1 MHRLRAL
8 LLKDL
13 TLFLR
18 GAGLVA
24 LLLPFLLLLFFAKEK
39 ESLLSDVTL
48 KPFPIAI
55 RDEDETYMSRTL
67 IHMVGEVELFSKVDV
82 VKEESDAE
90 LFAKGYAAVTT
101 IPKDFFYEMY
111 VSDKRPAL
119 LSLNEGMP
127 LQATLYRAVFT
138 SVMDVIRM
146 EEAAHYGMYFFVYG
160 KLSRQQK
167 IDAYNETSENLFL
180 DILGRQQVFDSDLLH
195 SDAPSS
201 DLRRL
206 VSILLSVVT
215 VLFLTGFLSSVPEE
229 RKKRI
234 LPRFVALGGNPFY
247 FALSRYLLFLLFLTP
262 ILIAVCLLA
271 VQVGRLFLFLCLL
284 VPVSAVFLAFSAL
297 GLYVSGARMMRRVGS
312 VYLLFSLIL
321 SGTIWPLRGLPVW
334 MSYLQRLTLP
344 DQFRMILEMPTLTE
358 SGREMI
364 PFLLVHLFLF
374 LFGWMLPRF
383 YRPKRE
389 EEQRKKGRST
399 FQNPAE
405 VVENLQTERG
415 LNCAEVA
422 ENAQTERGM
431 NRAEVVENLQTERG
445 LNCAEVAENAQTER
459 GVNRAE
465 VAENLQMVV
474 EENRPKGRTKTLF
487 RCCLLTL
494 SKLRL
499 IAGRRREAGGMI
511 LVLLLCGAL
520 TAFLQKGEGRE
531 IHLLIWDEDQTQR
544 SAELVERMTKVD
556 GLRVSLKDRKEAEGE
571 RKRDLITGDA
581 EGMLVIP
588 SGYGR
593 AIVTGKDARLH
604 FESKASAFSNQGL
617 REIIAGQ
624 NNILKAEARA
634 RLEAQKRLSHPLSEQ
649 ENHDLSQWMKRE
661 ESTFPPLYKIETEKE
676 TEPEGSLKDPFAP
689 DSFHFAIFGV
699 MILLFAEA
707 EVFASVDHRRV
718 ERRMRAYPQGLLM
731 MRFSDLAALVLT
743 GGGVLLCFLL
753 PGRAVFQRFVP
764 VLLFLI
770 ILASLALLLAYRS
783 KNAGRS
789 GAIAPYLALLL
800 GLGGGCFT
808 DVSAFSGLLG
818 KVYPFL
824 PSGALFGAVSGQQAG
839 GGPALLVLVMQSVFF
854 IGILGVSC
862 FRSQR

>member
-18 GAGLVA
+18 GAGMVA

-160 KLSRQQK
+160 KLNRQQK

-262 ILIAVCLLA
+262 ILIAVCLLD

-399 FQNPAE
+399 FQN
-405 VVENLQTERG
+405 R
-415 LNCAEVA
+415 AEVA
-422 ENAQTERGM
+422 EN
-431 NRAEVVENLQTERG
+431 L
-445 LNCAEVAENAQTER
+445 QTER

-465 VAENLQMVV
+465 VAENAQMVV

-604 FESKASAFSNQGL
+604 FESKASSFSNQGL

-718 ERRMRAYPQGLLM
+718 ERRMRACPQGVFM

-753 PGRAVFQRFVP
+753 PGQAVFYRFIP

-783 KNAGRS
+783 KNAGRN
-789 GAIAPYLALLL
+789 GAVAPYLALLL

-839 GGPALLVLVMQSVFF
+839 GETALLVLVMQSLFF

-862 FRSQR
+862 FRSKR

>member
-8 LLKDL
+8 LMKDL

-39 ESLLSDVTL
+39 ESLLSDVSL

-160 KLSRQQK
+160 KLNRQQK

-247 FALSRYLLFLLFLTP
+247 FAFSRYLLFLLFLTP

-405 VVENLQTERG
+405 V
-415 LNCAEVA
+415 A
-422 ENAQTERGM
+422 ENAQT
-431 NRAEVVENLQTERG
+431 
-445 LNCAEVAENAQTER
+445 VAEED
-459 GVNRAE
+459 
-465 VAENLQMVV
+465 
-474 EENRPKGRTKTLF
+474 RPKGRTKALF
-487 RCCLLTL
+487 RGCLLTL

-511 LVLLLCGAL
+511 LVLLLCGFL

-588 SGYGR
+588 GGYGR

-604 FESKASAFSNQGL
+604 FESKASSFSNQGL

-718 ERRMRAYPQGLLM
+718 ERRMRACPQGVFM

-753 PGRAVFQRFVP
+753 PGQAVFQRFVP

-824 PSGALFGAVSGQQAG
+824 PSGALFGAASGQQAG
-839 GGPALLVLVMQSVFF
+839 GRTALLVLVMQSVFF

>member
-24 LLLPFLLLLFFAKEK
+24 LLLPFLLLLFFVKEK

-160 KLSRQQK
+160 KLNRQQK

-297 GLYVSGARMMRRVGS
+297 GLYVPGARMMRRVGS

-364 PFLLVHLFLF
+364 PFLLVHFCLF
-374 LFGWMLPRF
+374 LFGWMLPHF
-383 YRPKRE
+383 HRPKE
-389 EEQRKKGRST
+389 EERKREKGRNT

-405 VVENLQTERG
+405 VAENL
-415 LNCAEVA
+415 
-422 ENAQTERGM
+422 
-431 NRAEVVENLQTERG
+431 
-445 LNCAEVAENAQTER
+445 QTER

-465 VAENLQMVV
+465 VAENAQMVV
-474 EENRPKGRTKTLF
+474 EEDRPKGRTKALF
-487 RCCLLTL
+487 RGCLLTL

-604 FESKASAFSNQGL
+604 FESKASSFSNQGL

-649 ENHDLSQWMKRE
+649 ENHDLSQWMKQE

-676 TEPEGSLKDPFAP
+676 TEPEGSFKDPFAP
-689 DSFHFAIFGV
+689 DSFHFAVFGV

-718 ERRMRAYPQGLLM
+718 ERRMRACPQGVFM

-753 PGRAVFQRFVP
+753 PGQAVFQRFVP

>member
-18 GAGLVA
+18 GAGMVA
-24 LLLPFLLLLFFAKEK
+24 LLLPFLLLLFFVKEK

-119 LSLNEGMP
+119 LSLNEEMP

-160 KLSRQQK
+160 KLNRQQK

-262 ILIAVCLLA
+262 ILIAVCLLD
-271 VQVGRLFLFLCLL
+271 VQAGRLFLFLCLL

-334 MSYLQRLTLP
+334 MSYLQRLTFP

-364 PFLLVHLFLF
+364 PFLLVHFCLF
-374 LFGWMLPRF
+374 LFGWMLPHF
-383 YRPKRE
+383 HRPKE
-389 EEQRKKGRST
+389 EERKREKGRST

-415 LNCAEVA
+415 MNCAEVA
-422 ENAQTERGM
+422 ENAQTI
-431 NRAEVVENLQTERG
+431 AEED
-445 LNCAEVAENAQTER
+445 
-459 GVNRAE
+459 
-465 VAENLQMVV
+465 
-474 EENRPKGRTKTLF
+474 RPKGRTKALF
-487 RCCLLTL
+487 RGCLLTL

-511 LVLLLCGAL
+511 LVLLLCGFL

-604 FESKASAFSNQGL
+604 FESKASSFSNQGL

-634 RLEAQKRLSHPLSEQ
+634 RMEAQKRLSHPLSEQ
-649 ENHDLSQWMKRE
+649 ENHDLNQWMKRE

-676 TEPEGSLKDPFAP
+676 TEPEGSFKDPFAP
-689 DSFHFAIFGV
+689 DSFHFAVFGV

-718 ERRMRAYPQGLLM
+718 ERRMRAYPQGVFM

-824 PSGALFGAVSGQQAG
+824 PSGALFGAASGQQAG
-839 GGPALLVLVMQSVFF
+839 GETALLVLVMQSMFF

>member
-167 IDAYNETSENLFL
+167 IDAYNETSENLFM

-206 VSILLSVVT
+206 AAILLSVVT

-234 LPRFVALGGNPFY
+234 LPRFAALGGNPFY
-247 FALSRYLLFLLFLTP
+247 FALSRYLLFLLFLTS

-405 VVENLQTERG
+405 VVEN
-415 LNCAEVA
+415 
-422 ENAQTERGM
+422 AQT
-431 NRAEVVENLQTERG
+431 
-445 LNCAEVAENAQTER
+445 VA
-459 GVNRAE
+459 
-465 VAENLQMVV
+465 

-544 SAELVERMTKVD
+544 SAELVERITKVD

-593 AIVTGKDARLH
+593 AIVTWKDARLH
-604 FESKASAFSNQGL
+604 FESKASSFSNQGL

-649 ENHDLSQWMKRE
+649 ENHDLNQWMKRE

-676 TEPEGSLKDPFAP
+676 NEPEGNFKDPFAP

-718 ERRMRAYPQGLLM
+718 ERRMRAYPQGVFM

-743 GGGVLLCFLL
+743 GGVVLLCFLL
-753 PGRAVFQRFVP
+753 PGQAVFQRFVP

-839 GGPALLVLVMQSVFF
+839 GETALLVLVMQSVFF

>member
-18 GAGLVA
+18 GAGMVA

-160 KLSRQQK
+160 KLNRQQK

-262 ILIAVCLLA
+262 ILIAVCLLD
-271 VQVGRLFLFLCLL
+271 VQAGRLFLFLCLL
-284 VPVSAVFLAFSAL
+284 VPASAVFLAFSAL
-297 GLYVSGARMMRRVGS
+297 GLYVSGARIMRRVGS

-374 LFGWMLPRF
+374 LLGWMLPRF

-405 VVENLQTERG
+405 VVEN
-415 LNCAEVA
+415 
-422 ENAQTERGM
+422 AQT
-431 NRAEVVENLQTERG
+431 
-445 LNCAEVAENAQTER
+445 
-459 GVNRAE
+459 
-465 VAENLQMVV
+465 VV
-474 EENRPKGRTKTLF
+474 EENRPKGRTKALF
-487 RCCLLTL
+487 RGCLLTL

-511 LVLLLCGAL
+511 LVLLLCGFL

-556 GLRVSLKDRKEAEGE
+556 GLRVSLKNRKEAEGE

-588 SGYGR
+588 GGYGR

-604 FESKASAFSNQGL
+604 FESKASSFSNQGL

-649 ENHDLSQWMKRE
+649 ENHDLNQWMKRE

-676 TEPEGSLKDPFAP
+676 TEPEGSFKDPFAP
-689 DSFHFAIFGV
+689 DSFHFAVFGV

-718 ERRMRAYPQGLLM
+718 ERRMRACPQGLFM

-753 PGRAVFQRFVP
+753 PGQAVFQRFVP

-783 KNAGRS
+783 KNAGRN
-789 GAIAPYLALLL
+789 GAVAPYLALLL

-839 GGPALLVLVMQSVFF
+839 GETALLVLVMQSMFF

-862 FRSQR
+862 FRSKR

>member
-18 GAGLVA
+18 GAGMVA
-24 LLLPFLLLLFFAKEK
+24 LLLPFLLLLFFVKEK

-160 KLSRQQK
+160 KLNRQQK

-206 VSILLSVVT
+206 AAILLSVVT

-271 VQVGRLFLFLCLL
+271 VQVERLFLFLCLL

-297 GLYVSGARMMRRVGS
+297 GLYVPGARMMRRVGS

-364 PFLLVHLFLF
+364 PFLLVHFCLF
-374 LFGWMLPRF
+374 LFGWMLPHF
-383 YRPKRE
+383 HRPKE
-389 EEQRKKGRST
+389 EERKREKGRNT
-399 FQNPAE
+399 FQNP
-405 VVENLQTERG
+405 
-415 LNCAEVA
+415 AEVA

-431 NRAEVVENLQTERG
+431 NRVAVV
-445 LNCAEVAENAQTER
+445 ENAQT
-459 GVNRAE
+459 
-465 VAENLQMVV
+465 VV

-588 SGYGR
+588 GGYGR

-604 FESKASAFSNQGL
+604 FESKASSFSNQGL

-649 ENHDLSQWMKRE
+649 ENHDLNQWMKRE

-676 TEPEGSLKDPFAP
+676 TEPEGSFKDPFAP
-689 DSFHFAIFGV
+689 DSFHFAVFGV

-718 ERRMRAYPQGLLM
+718 ERRMRAYPQGVFM

-824 PSGALFGAVSGQQAG
+824 PSGALFGAVSGQQVG
-839 GGPALLVLVMQSVFF
+839 GGTALLVLVMQSLFF

>member
-48 KPFPIAI
+48 KPFSIAI

-160 KLSRQQK
+160 KLNRQQK

-247 FALSRYLLFLLFLTP
+247 FAFSRYLLFLLFLTP

-405 VVENLQTERG
+405 V
-415 LNCAEVA
+415 A
-422 ENAQTERGM
+422 ENAQT
-431 NRAEVVENLQTERG
+431 
-445 LNCAEVAENAQTER
+445 VAEED
-459 GVNRAE
+459 
-465 VAENLQMVV
+465 
-474 EENRPKGRTKTLF
+474 RPKGRTKALF
-487 RCCLLTL
+487 RGCLLTL

-511 LVLLLCGAL
+511 LVLLLCGFL

-588 SGYGR
+588 GGYGR

-604 FESKASAFSNQGL
+604 FESKASSFSNQGL

-649 ENHDLSQWMKRE
+649 ENHDLNQWMKRE

-718 ERRMRAYPQGLLM
+718 ERRMRSFPQGVFM

-753 PGRAVFQRFVP
+753 PGQAVFQRFVP

-783 KNAGRS
+783 KNAGRN

-839 GGPALLVLVMQSVFF
+839 GGPALLVLVMQSMFF

>member
-1 MHRLRAL
+1 M
-8 LLKDL
+8 KDL

-24 LLLPFLLLLFFAKEK
+24 LLLPFLLLLFFVKEK

-160 KLSRQQK
+160 KLNRQQK

-284 VPVSAVFLAFSAL
+284 VPVSAVFLAFSTL

-364 PFLLVHLFLF
+364 PFLLVHFCLF
-374 LFGWMLPRF
+374 LFGWMLPHFHRSKEEE
-383 YRPKRE
+383 RKRE
-389 EEQRKKGRST
+389 KGRNT
-399 FQNPAE
+399 FQ
-405 VVENLQTERG
+405 
-415 LNCAEVA
+415 
-422 ENAQTERGM
+422 
-431 NRAEVVENLQTERG
+431 
-445 LNCAEVAENAQTER
+445 
-459 GVNRAE
+459 NRAE
-465 VAENLQMVV
+465 VA
-474 EENRPKGRTKTLF
+474 ENRPKGRTKTLF
-487 RCCLLTL
+487 RGCLLTL

-499 IAGRRREAGGMI
+499 IAGRRREAGGTI

-588 SGYGR
+588 GGYGR

-604 FESKASAFSNQGL
+604 FESKASSFSNQGL

-624 NNILKAEARA
+624 NNNLKAEARA

-649 ENHDLSQWMKRE
+649 ENHDLNQWMKRE
-661 ESTFPPLYKIETEKE
+661 ERTFPPLYKIETEKE
-676 TEPEGSLKDPFAP
+676 TEPEGSFKDPFAP

-718 ERRMRAYPQGLLM
+718 ERRMSACPQGLLM

-753 PGRAVFQRFVP
+753 PGQAVFQRFVP

-783 KNAGRS
+783 KNAGRN

-824 PSGALFGAVSGQQAG
+824 PSGALFGAASGQQAG
-839 GGPALLVLVMQSVFF
+839 GETALLVLVMQSMFF

-862 FRSQR
+862 FRSKR

>member
-234 LPRFVALGGNPFY
+234 LPRFMALGGNPFY

-399 FQNPAE
+399 FQNPVE

-415 LNCAEVA
+415 MNCAEVA
-422 ENAQTERGM
+422 ENAQT
-431 NRAEVVENLQTERG
+431 
-445 LNCAEVAENAQTER
+445 VAEED
-459 GVNRAE
+459 
-465 VAENLQMVV
+465 
-474 EENRPKGRTKTLF
+474 RPKGRTKALF
-487 RCCLLTL
+487 RGCLLTL

-544 SAELVERMTKVD
+544 SAELVERITKVD

-604 FESKASAFSNQGL
+604 FESKASSFSNQGL

-676 TEPEGSLKDPFAP
+676 TEPEGSFKDPFAP
-689 DSFHFAIFGV
+689 DSFHFAVFGV

-718 ERRMRAYPQGLLM
+718 ERRMRAYPQGVFM

-753 PGRAVFQRFVP
+753 PGQAVFQRFVP

-770 ILASLALLLAYRS
+770 ILASWALLLAYRS

-839 GGPALLVLVMQSVFF
+839 GETALLVLVMQSMFF

-862 FRSQR
+862 FRSKR

>member
-18 GAGLVA
+18 GAGMVA

-119 LSLNEGMP
+119 LSLNEEMP

-160 KLSRQQK
+160 KLNRQQK

-206 VSILLSVVT
+206 AAILLSVVT

-262 ILIAVCLLA
+262 ILIAVCLLD

-344 DQFRMILEMPTLTE
+344 DQFRMILEMPTPME

-374 LFGWMLPRF
+374 LFGWMLPHF
-383 YRPKRE
+383 HRPKE
-389 EEQRKKGRST
+389 EERKREKGRST
-399 FQNPAE
+399 FQNRGE
-405 VVENLQTERG
+405 VSENL
-415 LNCAEVA
+415 
-422 ENAQTERGM
+422 
-431 NRAEVVENLQTERG
+431 
-445 LNCAEVAENAQTER
+445 QTER

-465 VAENLQMVV
+465 VAENLQMERGVNRAEVAENAQTERGMNRVAVAENAQTVV

-487 RCCLLTL
+487 RGCLLTL

-511 LVLLLCGAL
+511 LVLLLCGFL

-604 FESKASAFSNQGL
+604 FESKASSFSNQGL

-649 ENHDLSQWMKRE
+649 ENHDLNQWMKRE

-676 TEPEGSLKDPFAP
+676 TEPEGSFKDPFAP

-718 ERRMRAYPQGLLM
+718 ERRMRACPQGVFM

-753 PGRAVFQRFVP
+753 PGQAVFQRFVP

-824 PSGALFGAVSGQQAG
+824 PSGALFGAASGQQAG

>member
-24 LLLPFLLLLFFAKEK
+24 LLLPFLLLLFFVKEK

-160 KLSRQQK
+160 KLNRQQK

-234 LPRFVALGGNPFY
+234 LPRFAALGGNPFY
-247 FALSRYLLFLLFLTP
+247 FAFSRYLLFLLFLTP
-262 ILIAVCLLA
+262 ILIAVCLLD
-271 VQVGRLFLFLCLL
+271 VQAGRLFLFLCLL

-405 VVENLQTERG
+405 VVEN
-415 LNCAEVA
+415 
-422 ENAQTERGM
+422 AQT
-431 NRAEVVENLQTERG
+431 
-445 LNCAEVAENAQTER
+445 VA
-459 GVNRAE
+459 
-465 VAENLQMVV
+465 

-544 SAELVERMTKVD
+544 SAELVERITKVD

-593 AIVTGKDARLH
+593 AIVTWKDARLH
-604 FESKASAFSNQGL
+604 FESKASSFSNQGL

-649 ENHDLSQWMKRE
+649 ENHDLNQWMKRE

-676 TEPEGSLKDPFAP
+676 NEPEGNFKDPFAP

-718 ERRMRAYPQGLLM
+718 ERRMRAYPQGVFM

-743 GGGVLLCFLL
+743 GGVVLLCFLL
-753 PGRAVFQRFVP
+753 PGQAVFQRFVP

-839 GGPALLVLVMQSVFF
+839 GETALLVLVMQSVFF

>member
-160 KLSRQQK
+160 KLNRQQK
-167 IDAYNETSENLFL
+167 IDAYNETSEKLFL

-405 VVENLQTERG
+405 V
-415 LNCAEVA
+415 
-422 ENAQTERGM
+422 
-431 NRAEVVENLQTERG
+431 
-445 LNCAEVAENAQTER
+445 
-459 GVNRAE
+459 
-465 VAENLQMVV
+465 AENLQMVV

-487 RCCLLTL
+487 RCGLLTF

-604 FESKASAFSNQGL
+604 FESKASSFSNQGL

-718 ERRMRAYPQGLLM
+718 ERRMRAYPQGVFV

-743 GGGVLLCFLL
+743 GGVVLLCFLL
-753 PGRAVFQRFVP
+753 PGQAVFQRFVP

-783 KNAGRS
+783 KNAGRN
-789 GAIAPYLALLL
+789 GAVAPYLALLL

-824 PSGALFGAVSGQQAG
+824 PSGALFGAASGQQAG
-839 GGPALLVLVMQSVFF
+839 GETALLVLVMQSMFF

-862 FRSQR
+862 FRSKR

>member
-206 VSILLSVVT
+206 ASILLSVVT

-262 ILIAVCLLA
+262 ILIGVCLLA
-271 VQVGRLFLFLCLL
+271 VQEGRFFLFLCLL

-297 GLYVSGARMMRRVGS
+297 GLYVPGARMMRRVGS

-415 LNCAEVA
+415 MNCAEVA

-431 NRAEVVENLQTERG
+431 NRVA
-445 LNCAEVAENAQTER
+445 VAENAQT
-459 GVNRAE
+459 
-465 VAENLQMVV
+465 VV
-474 EENRPKGRTKTLF
+474 EGGQTKTLF
-487 RCCLLTL
+487 RCGLLTL

-499 IAGRRREAGGMI
+499 IAGRRRETGGMI

-604 FESKASAFSNQGL
+604 FESKASSFSNQGL

-676 TEPEGSLKDPFAP
+676 TEPEGRLKDPFAP

-718 ERRMRAYPQGLLM
+718 ERRMRACPQGVFV

-743 GGGVLLCFLL
+743 GGVVLLCFLL
-753 PGRAVFQRFVP
+753 PGQAVFQRFVP

-783 KNAGRS
+783 KNAGRN
-789 GAIAPYLALLL
+789 GAVAPYLALLL

-839 GGPALLVLVMQSVFF
+839 GETALLVLVMQSMFF

-862 FRSQR
+862 FRSKR

>member
-160 KLSRQQK
+160 KLNRQQK

-284 VPVSAVFLAFSAL
+284 VPVSAVFLAFSTL
-297 GLYVSGARMMRRVGS
+297 GSYVSGARMMRRVGS

-399 FQNPAE
+399 FQN
-405 VVENLQTERG
+405 R
-415 LNCAEVA
+415 AEVA
-422 ENAQTERGM
+422 ENLQKERGMNRAEVAENLQMERGM
-431 NRAEVVENLQTERG
+431 NRAEVVENAQT
-445 LNCAEVAENAQTER
+445 VAEEDRPKGRTKA
-459 GVNRAE
+459 
-465 VAENLQMVV
+465 LL
-474 EENRPKGRTKTLF
+474 EEDRPKGRTKTLF
-487 RCCLLTL
+487 RGCLLTL

-511 LVLLLCGAL
+511 LVLLLCGFL

-604 FESKASAFSNQGL
+604 FESKASSFSNQGL

-676 TEPEGSLKDPFAP
+676 TEPEGSFKDPFAP
-689 DSFHFAIFGV
+689 DSFHFAVFGV

-718 ERRMRAYPQGLLM
+718 ERRMRAYPQGVFM

-753 PGRAVFQRFVP
+753 PGQAVFQRFVP

-839 GGPALLVLVMQSVFF
+839 GETALLVLVMQSMFF

-862 FRSQR
+862 FRSKR

>member
-18 GAGLVA
+18 GAGMVA
-24 LLLPFLLLLFFAKEK
+24 LLLPFLLLLFFVKEK

-160 KLSRQQK
+160 KLNRQQK

-206 VSILLSVVT
+206 AAILLSVVT

-271 VQVGRLFLFLCLL
+271 VQVERLFLFLCLL

-297 GLYVSGARMMRRVGS
+297 GLYVPGARMMRRVGS
-312 VYLLFSLIL
+312 VYLLFLLIL

-364 PFLLVHLFLF
+364 PFLLVHFCLF
-374 LFGWMLPRF
+374 LFGWMLPHF
-383 YRPKRE
+383 HRPKE
-389 EEQRKKGRST
+389 EERKREKGRNT

-405 VVENLQTERG
+405 VAENL
-415 LNCAEVA
+415 
-422 ENAQTERGM
+422 
-431 NRAEVVENLQTERG
+431 
-445 LNCAEVAENAQTER
+445 QTER

-465 VAENLQMVV
+465 VAENAQTVV

-588 SGYGR
+588 GGYGR

-604 FESKASAFSNQGL
+604 FESKASSFSNQGL

-649 ENHDLSQWMKRE
+649 ENHDLNQWMKRE

-676 TEPEGSLKDPFAP
+676 TEPEGSFKDPFAP
-689 DSFHFAIFGV
+689 DSFHFAVFGV

-718 ERRMRAYPQGLLM
+718 ERRMRAYPQGVFM

-824 PSGALFGAVSGQQAG
+824 PSGALFGAVSGQQVG
-839 GGPALLVLVMQSVFF
+839 GGTALLVLVMQSLFF

>member
-24 LLLPFLLLLFFAKEK
+24 LLLPFLLLLFFVKEK

-55 RDEDETYMSRTL
+55 RDEDETYMSRAL

-160 KLSRQQK
+160 KLNRQQK

-206 VSILLSVVT
+206 ASILLSVVT

-234 LPRFVALGGNPFY
+234 LPRFVALGGHPFY

-334 MSYLQRLTLP
+334 MSCLQRLTLP

-364 PFLLVHLFLF
+364 PFLLVHFCLF

-389 EEQRKKGRST
+389 EEQREKGRNT
-399 FQNPAE
+399 FQN
-405 VVENLQTERG
+405 R
-415 LNCAEVA
+415 AEVA
-422 ENAQTERGM
+422 EN
-431 NRAEVVENLQTERG
+431 L
-445 LNCAEVAENAQTER
+445 QTER

-465 VAENLQMVV
+465 VAENAQMVV
-474 EENRPKGRTKTLF
+474 EEDRPKGRTKTLF
-487 RCCLLTL
+487 RCGLLTL

-544 SAELVERMTKVD
+544 SAELVERITKVD

-604 FESKASAFSNQGL
+604 FESKTSSFSNQGL

-649 ENHDLSQWMKRE
+649 ENHDLNQWMKRE

-676 TEPEGSLKDPFAP
+676 TEPEGSFKDPFAP
-689 DSFHFAIFGV
+689 DSFHFAVFGV

-707 EVFASVDHRRV
+707 EVFASVDHRMV
-718 ERRMRAYPQGLLM
+718 ERRMRAYLQGVFM

-783 KNAGRS
+783 KNAGRN
-789 GAIAPYLALLL
+789 GAVAPYLALLL

-824 PSGALFGAVSGQQAG
+824 PSGALFGAASGQQAG
-839 GGPALLVLVMQSVFF
+839 GETALLVLVMQSMFF

>member
-24 LLLPFLLLLFFAKEK
+24 LLLPFLLLLFFVKEK

-160 KLSRQQK
+160 KLNRQQK

-206 VSILLSVVT
+206 ASILLSVVT

-234 LPRFVALGGNPFY
+234 LPRFVALGGHPFY

-334 MSYLQRLTLP
+334 MSCLQRLTLP

-364 PFLLVHLFLF
+364 PFLLVHFCLF

-389 EEQRKKGRST
+389 EEQREKGRNT
-399 FQNPAE
+399 FQN
-405 VVENLQTERG
+405 R
-415 LNCAEVA
+415 AEVA
-422 ENAQTERGM
+422 EN
-431 NRAEVVENLQTERG
+431 L
-445 LNCAEVAENAQTER
+445 QTER

-465 VAENLQMVV
+465 VAENAQMVV
-474 EENRPKGRTKTLF
+474 EEDRPKGRTKTLF
-487 RCCLLTL
+487 RCGLLTL

-544 SAELVERMTKVD
+544 SAELVERITKVD

-604 FESKASAFSNQGL
+604 FESKASSFSNQGL

-649 ENHDLSQWMKRE
+649 ENHDLNQWMKRE

-676 TEPEGSLKDPFAP
+676 NEPEGNFKDPFAP
-689 DSFHFAIFGV
+689 DSFHFAVFGV

-718 ERRMRAYPQGLLM
+718 ERRMSACPQGLLM

-743 GGGVLLCFLL
+743 GGGGLLCFLL
-753 PGRAVFQRFVP
+753 PGQAVFYRFIP

-824 PSGALFGAVSGQQAG
+824 PSGALFGAASRQQAG
-839 GGPALLVLVMQSVFF
+839 GGTALLVLVMQSVFF

>member
-18 GAGLVA
+18 GAGMVA

-160 KLSRQQK
+160 KLNRQQK

-262 ILIAVCLLA
+262 ILIAVCLLD

-399 FQNPAE
+399 FQN
-405 VVENLQTERG
+405 R
-415 LNCAEVA
+415 AEVA
-422 ENAQTERGM
+422 EN
-431 NRAEVVENLQTERG
+431 L
-445 LNCAEVAENAQTER
+445 QTER

-465 VAENLQMVV
+465 VAENAQMVV

-604 FESKASAFSNQGL
+604 FESKASSFSNQGL

-718 ERRMRAYPQGLLM
+718 ERRMRACPQGVFM

-783 KNAGRS
+783 KNAGRN
-789 GAIAPYLALLL
+789 GAVAPYLALLL

-839 GGPALLVLVMQSVFF
+839 GETALLVLVMQSVFF

>member
-24 LLLPFLLLLFFAKEK
+24 LLLPFLLLLFFVKEK

-160 KLSRQQK
+160 KLNRQQK

-234 LPRFVALGGNPFY
+234 LPRFVALGGHPFY

-262 ILIAVCLLA
+262 ILIAVCLLD
-271 VQVGRLFLFLCLL
+271 VQAGRLFLFLCLL

-399 FQNPAE
+399 FQNRAE
-405 VVENLQTERG
+405 VAENLQTERG
-415 LNCAEVA
+415 MNCAEVA
-422 ENAQTERGM
+422 ENAQT
-431 NRAEVVENLQTERG
+431 
-445 LNCAEVAENAQTER
+445 VAEED
-459 GVNRAE
+459 
-465 VAENLQMVV
+465 
-474 EENRPKGRTKTLF
+474 RPKGRTKTLF
-487 RCCLLTL
+487 RGCLLTL

-520 TAFLQKGEGRE
+520 TAFLQKGEDRE

-593 AIVTGKDARLH
+593 AIVMGKDARLH
-604 FESKASAFSNQGL
+604 FESKASSFSNQGL

-649 ENHDLSQWMKRE
+649 ENHDLNQWMKRE

-676 TEPEGSLKDPFAP
+676 TEPEGSFKDPFAP

-718 ERRMRAYPQGLLM
+718 ERRMCAYPQGVFM

-753 PGRAVFQRFVP
+753 PGQAVFQRFVP

-770 ILASLALLLAYRS
+770 ILASWALLLAYRS

-839 GGPALLVLVMQSVFF
+839 GETALLVLVMQSMFF

-862 FRSQR
+862 FRSKR

>member
-206 VSILLSVVT
+206 AAILLSVVT

-234 LPRFVALGGNPFY
+234 LPRFAALGGNPFY

-262 ILIAVCLLA
+262 ILIGVCLLA
-271 VQVGRLFLFLCLL
+271 VQVGRFFLFLCLL
-284 VPVSAVFLAFSAL
+284 VPASAVFLAFSAL

-334 MSYLQRLTLP
+334 MSCLQRLTLP

-364 PFLLVHLFLF
+364 PFLLVHFCLF
-374 LFGWMLPRF
+374 LFGWMLPHSH
-383 YRPKRE
+383 RPKE
-389 EEQRKKGRST
+389 EERKREKGRNT
-399 FQNPAE
+399 FQN
-405 VVENLQTERG
+405 R
-415 LNCAEVA
+415 AEVA
-422 ENAQTERGM
+422 EN
-431 NRAEVVENLQTERG
+431 L
-445 LNCAEVAENAQTER
+445 QTER

-465 VAENLQMVV
+465 VAENAQTVV

-487 RCCLLTL
+487 RGCLLTL

-544 SAELVERMTKVD
+544 SAELVERITKVD

-588 SGYGR
+588 GGYGR

-604 FESKASAFSNQGL
+604 FESKASSFSNQGL

-649 ENHDLSQWMKRE
+649 ENHDLNQWMKRE

-676 TEPEGSLKDPFAP
+676 NEPEGNFKDPFVP
-689 DSFHFAIFGV
+689 DSFHFAVFGV

-718 ERRMRAYPQGLLM
+718 ERRMRACPQGVFM

-839 GGPALLVLVMQSVFF
+839 GGPALLVLVMQSMFF

>member
-8 LLKDL
+8 LMKDL

-18 GAGLVA
+18 GAGGLA
-24 LLLPFLLLLFFAKEK
+24 LLLPFLLLLFFVKEK

-206 VSILLSVVT
+206 AAILLSVVT

-234 LPRFVALGGNPFY
+234 LPRFVALGGHPFY

-284 VPVSAVFLAFSAL
+284 VPASAVFLAFSAL

-364 PFLLVHLFLF
+364 PFLLVHFCLF
-374 LFGWMLPRF
+374 LFGWMLPHF
-383 YRPKRE
+383 HRPKE
-389 EEQRKKGRST
+389 EERKREKGRST

-415 LNCAEVA
+415 MNCAEVA
-422 ENAQTERGM
+422 ENAQTI
-431 NRAEVVENLQTERG
+431 AEED
-445 LNCAEVAENAQTER
+445 
-459 GVNRAE
+459 
-465 VAENLQMVV
+465 
-474 EENRPKGRTKTLF
+474 RPKGRTKALF
-487 RCCLLTL
+487 RGCLLTL

-604 FESKASAFSNQGL
+604 FESKASSFSNQGL

-649 ENHDLSQWMKRE
+649 ENHDLNQWMKRE

-676 TEPEGSLKDPFAP
+676 TEPEGSFKDPFAP

-718 ERRMRAYPQGLLM
+718 ERRMRSFPQGVFM

-753 PGRAVFQRFVP
+753 PGQAVFQRFVP

-783 KNAGRS
+783 KNAGRN

-839 GGPALLVLVMQSVFF
+839 GETALLVLVMQSMFF

>member
-160 KLSRQQK
+160 KLNRQQK
-167 IDAYNETSENLFL
+167 NDAYNETSENLFL
-180 DILGRQQVFDSDLLH
+180 DILGRQQVFDSNLLH

-247 FALSRYLLFLLFLTP
+247 FAFSRYLLFLLFLTP
-262 ILIAVCLLA
+262 ILIAVCLLD

-364 PFLLVHLFLF
+364 PFLLVHFCLF

-389 EEQRKKGRST
+389 EEQREKGRNT
-399 FQNPAE
+399 FQN
-405 VVENLQTERG
+405 R
-415 LNCAEVA
+415 AEVA
-422 ENAQTERGM
+422 EN
-431 NRAEVVENLQTERG
+431 L
-445 LNCAEVAENAQTER
+445 QTER

-465 VAENLQMVV
+465 VAENAQTVV
-474 EENRPKGRTKTLF
+474 EEDRPKGRTKTLF
-487 RCCLLTL
+487 RCGLLTL

-511 LVLLLCGAL
+511 LVLLLCGFL

-604 FESKASAFSNQGL
+604 FESKASSFSNQGL

-676 TEPEGSLKDPFAP
+676 TEPEGSFKDPFAP

-718 ERRMRAYPQGLLM
+718 ERRMRACPQGVFV

-743 GGGVLLCFLL
+743 GGGGLLCFLL
-753 PGRAVFQRFVP
+753 PGQVVFYRFIP

-789 GAIAPYLALLL
+789 GAVAPYLALLL

-824 PSGALFGAVSGQQAG
+824 PSGALFGAASGQQAG
-839 GGPALLVLVMQSVFF
+839 GETALLVLVMQSMFF

-862 FRSQR
+862 FRSKR

>member
-24 LLLPFLLLLFFAKEK
+24 LLLPFLLLLFFVKEK

-160 KLSRQQK
+160 KLNRQQK

-271 VQVGRLFLFLCLL
+271 VQVGRLCLFLCLL

-297 GLYVSGARMMRRVGS
+297 GLYVPGARMMRRVGS

-364 PFLLVHLFLF
+364 PFLLVHFCLF
-374 LFGWMLPRF
+374 LFGWMLPHF
-383 YRPKRE
+383 HRPKE
-389 EEQRKKGRST
+389 EERKREKGRNT
-399 FQNPAE
+399 FQNRGE
-405 VVENLQTERG
+405 VSENL
-415 LNCAEVA
+415 
-422 ENAQTERGM
+422 
-431 NRAEVVENLQTERG
+431 
-445 LNCAEVAENAQTER
+445 QTER

-465 VAENLQMVV
+465 VAENAQMVV
-474 EENRPKGRTKTLF
+474 EEDRPKGRTKTLF
-487 RCCLLTL
+487 RCGLLTL

-604 FESKASAFSNQGL
+604 FESKASSFSNQGL

-649 ENHDLSQWMKRE
+649 ENHDLSQWMKQE

-676 TEPEGSLKDPFAP
+676 TEPEGSFKDPFAP
-689 DSFHFAIFGV
+689 DSFHFAVFGV

-718 ERRMRAYPQGLLM
+718 ERRMRAYPQGVFM

-753 PGRAVFQRFVP
+753 PGQAVFQRFVP

-824 PSGALFGAVSGQQAG
+824 PSGALFGAVSGQQVG
-839 GGPALLVLVMQSVFF
+839 GETALLVLVMQSLFF

>member
-160 KLSRQQK
+160 KLNRQQK

-262 ILIAVCLLA
+262 ILIAVCLLD
-271 VQVGRLFLFLCLL
+271 VQAGRLFLFLCLL

-405 VVENLQTERG
+405 V
-415 LNCAEVA
+415 
-422 ENAQTERGM
+422 
-431 NRAEVVENLQTERG
+431 
-445 LNCAEVAENAQTER
+445 
-459 GVNRAE
+459 
-465 VAENLQMVV
+465 AENLQMVV

-487 RCCLLTL
+487 RCGLLTF

-604 FESKASAFSNQGL
+604 FESKASSFSNQGL

-718 ERRMRAYPQGLLM
+718 ERRMRAYPQGVFV

-743 GGGVLLCFLL
+743 GGVVLLCFLL
-753 PGRAVFQRFVP
+753 PGQAVFQRFVP

-783 KNAGRS
+783 KNAGRN
-789 GAIAPYLALLL
+789 GAVAPYLALLL

-824 PSGALFGAVSGQQAG
+824 PSGALFGAASGQQAG
-839 GGPALLVLVMQSVFF
+839 GETALLVLVMQSMFF

-862 FRSQR
+862 FRSKR

>member
-18 GAGLVA
+18 GAGMVA

-160 KLSRQQK
+160 KLNRQQK

-206 VSILLSVVT
+206 ASILLSVVT

-234 LPRFVALGGNPFY
+234 LPRFVALGGHPFY

-334 MSYLQRLTLP
+334 MSCLQRLTLP

-364 PFLLVHLFLF
+364 PFLLVHFCLF

-389 EEQRKKGRST
+389 EEQREKGRNT
-399 FQNPAE
+399 FQN
-405 VVENLQTERG
+405 R
-415 LNCAEVA
+415 AEVA
-422 ENAQTERGM
+422 EN
-431 NRAEVVENLQTERG
+431 L
-445 LNCAEVAENAQTER
+445 QTER

-465 VAENLQMVV
+465 VAENAQMVV
-474 EENRPKGRTKTLF
+474 EEDRPKGRTKTLF
-487 RCCLLTL
+487 RCGLLTL

-604 FESKASAFSNQGL
+604 FESKASSFSNQGL

-649 ENHDLSQWMKRE
+649 ENHDLNQWMKRE
-661 ESTFPPLYKIETEKE
+661 
-676 TEPEGSLKDPFAP
+676 
-689 DSFHFAIFGV
+689 
-699 MILLFAEA
+699 
-707 EVFASVDHRRV
+707 
-718 ERRMRAYPQGLLM
+718 
-731 MRFSDLAALVLT
+731 
-743 GGGVLLCFLL
+743 
-753 PGRAVFQRFVP
+753 
-764 VLLFLI
+764 
-770 ILASLALLLAYRS
+770 
-783 KNAGRS
+783 
-789 GAIAPYLALLL
+789 
-800 GLGGGCFT
+800 
-808 DVSAFSGLLG
+808 
-818 KVYPFL
+818 
-824 PSGALFGAVSGQQAG
+824 
-839 GGPALLVLVMQSVFF
+839 
-854 IGILGVSC
+854 
-862 FRSQR
+862 

>member
-1 MHRLRAL
+1 M
-8 LLKDL
+8 KDL

-39 ESLLSDVTL
+39 ESLLSDVSL

-160 KLSRQQK
+160 KLNRQQK

-247 FALSRYLLFLLFLTP
+247 FAFSRYLLFLLFLTP

-405 VVENLQTERG
+405 V
-415 LNCAEVA
+415 A
-422 ENAQTERGM
+422 ENAQT
-431 NRAEVVENLQTERG
+431 
-445 LNCAEVAENAQTER
+445 VAEED
-459 GVNRAE
+459 
-465 VAENLQMVV
+465 
-474 EENRPKGRTKTLF
+474 RPKGRTKALF
-487 RCCLLTL
+487 RGCLLTL

-511 LVLLLCGAL
+511 LVLLLCGFL

-588 SGYGR
+588 GGYGR

-604 FESKASAFSNQGL
+604 FESKASSFSNQGL

-718 ERRMRAYPQGLLM
+718 ERRMRACPQGVFM

-753 PGRAVFQRFVP
+753 PGQAVFQRFVP

-824 PSGALFGAVSGQQAG
+824 PSGALFGAASGQQAG
-839 GGPALLVLVMQSVFF
+839 GRTALLVLVMQSVFF

>member
-18 GAGLVA
+18 GAGMVA

-160 KLSRQQK
+160 KLNRQQK

-206 VSILLSVVT
+206 ASILLSVVT

-234 LPRFVALGGNPFY
+234 LPRFVALGGHPFY

-334 MSYLQRLTLP
+334 MSCLQRLTLP

-364 PFLLVHLFLF
+364 PFLLVHFCLF

-389 EEQRKKGRST
+389 EEQREKGRNT
-399 FQNPAE
+399 FQN
-405 VVENLQTERG
+405 R
-415 LNCAEVA
+415 AEVA
-422 ENAQTERGM
+422 EN
-431 NRAEVVENLQTERG
+431 L
-445 LNCAEVAENAQTER
+445 QTER

-465 VAENLQMVV
+465 VAENAQMVV
-474 EENRPKGRTKTLF
+474 EEDRPKGRTKTLF
-487 RCCLLTL
+487 RCGLLTL

-544 SAELVERMTKVD
+544 SAELVERITKVD

-604 FESKASAFSNQGL
+604 FESKASSFSNQGL

-649 ENHDLSQWMKRE
+649 ENHDLNQWMKRE

-676 TEPEGSLKDPFAP
+676 TEPEGSFKDPFAP

-718 ERRMRAYPQGLLM
+718 EKRMRAYPQGVFV

-743 GGGVLLCFLL
+743 GVVVLLCFLL
-753 PGRAVFQRFVP
+753 PGQAVFQRFVP

-783 KNAGRS
+783 KNAGRN

-824 PSGALFGAVSGQQAG
+824 PSGALFGAASGQQAG
-839 GGPALLVLVMQSVFF
+839 GETALLVLVMQSMFF

-862 FRSQR
+862 FRSKR

>member
-160 KLSRQQK
+160 KLNRQQK

-234 LPRFVALGGNPFY
+234 LPRFAALGGNPFY
-247 FALSRYLLFLLFLTP
+247 FAFSRYLLFLLFLTP
-262 ILIAVCLLA
+262 ILIAVCLLD
-271 VQVGRLFLFLCLL
+271 VQAGRLFLFLCLL

-399 FQNPAE
+399 FQNRAE
-405 VVENLQTERG
+405 VAENLQTERG
-415 LNCAEVA
+415 MNCAEVA
-422 ENAQTERGM
+422 ENAQT
-431 NRAEVVENLQTERG
+431 
-445 LNCAEVAENAQTER
+445 VAEED
-459 GVNRAE
+459 
-465 VAENLQMVV
+465 
-474 EENRPKGRTKTLF
+474 RPKGRTKTLF
-487 RCCLLTL
+487 RGCLLTL

-520 TAFLQKGEGRE
+520 TAFLQKGEDRE

-593 AIVTGKDARLH
+593 AIVMGKDARLH
-604 FESKASAFSNQGL
+604 FESKASSFSNQGL

-676 TEPEGSLKDPFAP
+676 TEPEGRLKDPFAP

-718 ERRMRAYPQGLLM
+718 ERRMRACPQGVFV

-743 GGGVLLCFLL
+743 GGVVLLCFLL
-753 PGRAVFQRFVP
+753 PGQAVFQRFVP

-783 KNAGRS
+783 KNAGRN
-789 GAIAPYLALLL
+789 GAVAPYLALLL

-839 GGPALLVLVMQSVFF
+839 WETALLVLVMQSMFF

-862 FRSQR
+862 FRSKR

>member
-206 VSILLSVVT
+206 ASILLSVVT

-262 ILIAVCLLA
+262 ILIGVCLLA
-271 VQVGRLFLFLCLL
+271 VQEGRFFLFLCLL

-297 GLYVSGARMMRRVGS
+297 GLYVPGARMMRRVGS

-415 LNCAEVA
+415 MNCAEVA
-422 ENAQTERGM
+422 ENLQMERGM
-431 NRAEVVENLQTERG
+431 NRAEVVENAQT
-445 LNCAEVAENAQTER
+445 VAEEDRPKGRTKA
-459 GVNRAE
+459 
-465 VAENLQMVV
+465 LL
-474 EENRPKGRTKTLF
+474 EEDRPKGRTKTLF
-487 RCCLLTL
+487 RGCLLTL

-604 FESKASAFSNQGL
+604 FESKASSFSNQGL

-676 TEPEGSLKDPFAP
+676 TEPEGSFKDPFAP
-689 DSFHFAIFGV
+689 DSFHFAVFGV

-718 ERRMRAYPQGLLM
+718 ERRMRAYPQGVFM

-753 PGRAVFQRFVP
+753 PGQAVFQRFVP

-839 GGPALLVLVMQSVFF
+839 GETALLVLVMQSMFF

-862 FRSQR
+862 FRSKR

>member
-206 VSILLSVVT
+206 ASILLSVVT

-262 ILIAVCLLA
+262 ILIGVCLLA
-271 VQVGRLFLFLCLL
+271 VQEGRFFLFLCLL

-297 GLYVSGARMMRRVGS
+297 GLYVPGARMMRRVGS

-399 FQNPAE
+399 FQN
-405 VVENLQTERG
+405 R
-415 LNCAEVA
+415 AEVA
-422 ENAQTERGM
+422 EN
-431 NRAEVVENLQTERG
+431 L
-445 LNCAEVAENAQTER
+445 QTER

-465 VAENLQMVV
+465 VAENAQTVA
-474 EENRPKGRTKTLF
+474 EGGQTKTLF
-487 RCCLLTL
+487 RCGLLTL

>member
-160 KLSRQQK
+160 KLNRQQK

-206 VSILLSVVT
+206 AAILLSVVT
-215 VLFLTGFLSSVPEE
+215 VLFLTGFLASVPEE

-344 DQFRMILEMPTLTE
+344 DQFRMILEMPTLIE

-364 PFLLVHLFLF
+364 PFLLVHFCLF
-374 LFGWMLPRF
+374 LFGWMLPHF
-383 YRPKRE
+383 HRPKQEERKRE
-389 EEQRKKGRST
+389 KGRST
-399 FQNPAE
+399 FQNRAE
-405 VVENLQTERG
+405 VAENLQTERG
-415 LNCAEVA
+415 VNRAEVA

-431 NRAEVVENLQTERG
+431 NRVA
-445 LNCAEVAENAQTER
+445 VAENAQT
-459 GVNRAE
+459 
-465 VAENLQMVV
+465 VV

-487 RCCLLTL
+487 RGCLLTL

-499 IAGRRREAGGMI
+499 IAGRRRETGGMI

-544 SAELVERMTKVD
+544 SAELVERITKVD

-581 EGMLVIP
+581 EGILVIP
-588 SGYGR
+588 DGYGR
-593 AIVTGKDARLH
+593 AIATGKDARLH
-604 FESKASAFSNQGL
+604 FESKASSFSNQGL

-649 ENHDLSQWMKRE
+649 ENHDLNQWMKRE

-676 TEPEGSLKDPFAP
+676 TEPEGRLKDPFAP

-718 ERRMRAYPQGLLM
+718 ERRMRACPQGVFV

-743 GGGVLLCFLL
+743 GGVVLLCFLL
-753 PGRAVFQRFVP
+753 PGQAVFQRFVP

-770 ILASLALLLAYRS
+770 ILAALALLLAYRS

-839 GGPALLVLVMQSVFF
+839 GGPALLVLVMQSMFF

-862 FRSQR
+862 FRSKR

>member
-1 MHRLRAL
+1 
-8 LLKDL
+8 
-13 TLFLR
+13 
-18 GAGLVA
+18 
-24 LLLPFLLLLFFAKEK
+24 
-39 ESLLSDVTL
+39 
-48 KPFPIAI
+48 
-55 RDEDETYMSRTL
+55 
-67 IHMVGEVELFSKVDV
+67 MVGEVELFSKVDV

-206 VSILLSVVT
+206 ASILLSVVT

-262 ILIAVCLLA
+262 ILIGVCLLA
-271 VQVGRLFLFLCLL
+271 VQEGRFFLFLCLL

-297 GLYVSGARMMRRVGS
+297 GLYVPGARMMRRVGS

-399 FQNPAE
+399 FQN
-405 VVENLQTERG
+405 R
-415 LNCAEVA
+415 AEVA
-422 ENAQTERGM
+422 EN
-431 NRAEVVENLQTERG
+431 L
-445 LNCAEVAENAQTER
+445 QTER

-465 VAENLQMVV
+465 VAENAQMVV
-474 EENRPKGRTKTLF
+474 EEDRPKGRTKAFF
-487 RCCLLTL
+487 RGCLLTL

-556 GLRVSLKDRKEAEGE
+556 GLRVSLKNRKEAEGE

-604 FESKASAFSNQGL
+604 FESKASSFSNQGL

-718 ERRMRAYPQGLLM
+718 ERRMRACPQGVFV

-753 PGRAVFQRFVP
+753 PGQAVFQRFVP

>member
-119 LSLNEGMP
+119 LSLNEEMP

-160 KLSRQQK
+160 KLNRQQK

-206 VSILLSVVT
+206 AAILLSVVT

-262 ILIAVCLLA
+262 ILIAVCLLD

-344 DQFRMILEMPTLTE
+344 DQFRMILEMPTPME

-374 LFGWMLPRF
+374 LFGWMLPHF
-383 YRPKRE
+383 HRPKE
-389 EEQRKKGRST
+389 EERKREKGRST
-399 FQNPAE
+399 FQNRGE
-405 VVENLQTERG
+405 VSENL
-415 LNCAEVA
+415 
-422 ENAQTERGM
+422 
-431 NRAEVVENLQTERG
+431 
-445 LNCAEVAENAQTER
+445 QTER

-465 VAENLQMVV
+465 VAENLQMERGVNRAEVAENAQTERGMNRVAVAENAQTVV

-487 RCCLLTL
+487 RGCLLTL

-511 LVLLLCGAL
+511 LVLLLCGFL

-604 FESKASAFSNQGL
+604 FESKASSFSNQGL

-676 TEPEGSLKDPFAP
+676 TEPEGSFKDPFAP

-718 ERRMRAYPQGLLM
+718 ERRMRAYPQGVFM

-753 PGRAVFQRFVP
+753 PGQAVFQRFVP

>member
-18 GAGLVA
+18 GAGMVA

-160 KLSRQQK
+160 KLNRQQK

-206 VSILLSVVT
+206 AAVLLSVVT
-215 VLFLTGFLSSVPEE
+215 VLFLTGFLSSVLEE

-234 LPRFVALGGNPFY
+234 LPRFVALGGKPFY

-262 ILIAVCLLA
+262 ILIAVCLLD
-271 VQVGRLFLFLCLL
+271 VQEGRLFLFLCLL

-334 MSYLQRLTLP
+334 MSHLQRLTLP
-344 DQFRMILEMPTLTE
+344 DQFRMILEMPTLIE

-415 LNCAEVA
+415 VNRAEVA
-422 ENAQTERGM
+422 ENAQT
-431 NRAEVVENLQTERG
+431 
-445 LNCAEVAENAQTER
+445 
-459 GVNRAE
+459 
-465 VAENLQMVV
+465 VV
-474 EENRPKGRTKTLF
+474 EEDRPKGRTKTLF
-487 RCCLLTL
+487 RCGLLTL

-544 SAELVERMTKVD
+544 SAELVERITKVD

-604 FESKASAFSNQGL
+604 FESKASSFSNQGL

-649 ENHDLSQWMKRE
+649 ENHDLNQWMKRE

-676 TEPEGSLKDPFAP
+676 NEPEGNFKDPFAP
-689 DSFHFAIFGV
+689 DSFHFAVFGV

-718 ERRMRAYPQGLLM
+718 ERRMSACPQGLLM

-753 PGRAVFQRFVP
+753 PGQAVFYRFIP

-824 PSGALFGAVSGQQAG
+824 PSGALFGAASRQQAG
-839 GGPALLVLVMQSVFF
+839 GGTALLVLVMQSVFF

>member
-160 KLSRQQK
+160 KLNRQQK

-201 DLRRL
+201 DLKRL

-215 VLFLTGFLSSVPEE
+215 VLFLTGFLSSMPEE

-344 DQFRMILEMPTLTE
+344 DQFRMILEMPTLIE

-364 PFLLVHLFLF
+364 PFLLVHFCLF
-374 LFGWMLPRF
+374 LFGWMLPHF
-383 YRPKRE
+383 HRPKE
-389 EEQRKKGRST
+389 EERKREKGRNT

-405 VVENLQTERG
+405 VAENL
-415 LNCAEVA
+415 
-422 ENAQTERGM
+422 
-431 NRAEVVENLQTERG
+431 
-445 LNCAEVAENAQTER
+445 QTER

-465 VAENLQMVV
+465 VAENAQTVV
-474 EENRPKGRTKTLF
+474 EEDRPKGRTKTLF
-487 RCCLLTL
+487 RCGLLTL

-544 SAELVERMTKVD
+544 SAELVERITKVD

-588 SGYGR
+588 GGYGR

-604 FESKASAFSNQGL
+604 FESKASSFSNQGL

-649 ENHDLSQWMKRE
+649 ENHDLNQWMKRE

-676 TEPEGSLKDPFAP
+676 NEPEGNFKDPFVP
-689 DSFHFAIFGV
+689 DSFHFAVFGV

-718 ERRMRAYPQGLLM
+718 ERRMRACPQGVFM

-839 GGPALLVLVMQSVFF
+839 GGPALLVLVMQSMFF

>member
-167 IDAYNETSENLFL
+167 IDAYNETSENLFM

-206 VSILLSVVT
+206 AAILLSVVT

-234 LPRFVALGGNPFY
+234 LPRFAALGGNPFY

-262 ILIAVCLLA
+262 ILIGVCLLA
-271 VQVGRLFLFLCLL
+271 VQVGRFFLFLCLL
-284 VPVSAVFLAFSAL
+284 VPASAVFLAFSAL

-334 MSYLQRLTLP
+334 MSCLQRLTLP

-364 PFLLVHLFLF
+364 PFLLVHFCLF
-374 LFGWMLPRF
+374 LFGWMLPHSH
-383 YRPKRE
+383 RPKE
-389 EEQRKKGRST
+389 EERKREKGRNT
-399 FQNPAE
+399 FQN
-405 VVENLQTERG
+405 R
-415 LNCAEVA
+415 AEVA
-422 ENAQTERGM
+422 EN
-431 NRAEVVENLQTERG
+431 L
-445 LNCAEVAENAQTER
+445 QTER

-465 VAENLQMVV
+465 VAENAQTVV

-487 RCCLLTL
+487 RGCLLTL

-544 SAELVERMTKVD
+544 SAELVERITKVD
-556 GLRVSLKDRKEAEGE
+556 GLRVSFKDRKEAEGE

-649 ENHDLSQWMKRE
+649 ENHDLNQWMKRE

-676 TEPEGSLKDPFAP
+676 TEPEGSFKDPFAP

-718 ERRMRAYPQGLLM
+718 ERRMRACPQGLFM

-753 PGRAVFQRFVP
+753 PGQAVFQRFVP

-783 KNAGRS
+783 KNAGRN
-789 GAIAPYLALLL
+789 GAVAPYLALLL

-839 GGPALLVLVMQSVFF
+839 GETALLVLVMQSLFF

-862 FRSQR
+862 FRSKR